1 MKNIEIV
8 NALNNLNTFVE
19 HQRASRRSFLNVKG
33 QFAIKA
39 NNEAL
44 MAKYKPYMETLNE
57 LKERYGIKDG
67 VEVDNDVFTIELQDL
82 LNIEVED
89 ITLTKVSDKDFF
101 DGVTIDDIMLL
112 DFMIG

>member
-19 HQRASRRSFLNVKG
+19 HQRASRRSFLNVRG
-33 QFAIKA
+33 QFAIKT

-57 LKERYGIKDG
+57 LKEKYNVTDG
-67 VEVDNDVFTIELQDL
+67 VEVENEEFTNELQDL

-89 ITLTKVSDKDFF
+89 IALTKISDKDFF